1 VTNSNPTFRSGVA
14 SSIVFAVLTVHSSLS
29 LTWQIFLPRCMYLM
43 VLFMSLFGD
52 EACYGQCFGEFVQSR
67 FFRLKDVYWVQVMD
81 EPLDLA
87 LDL

>member
-1 VTNSNPTFRSGVA
+1 
-14 SSIVFAVLTVHSSLS
+14 
-29 LTWQIFLPRCMYLM
+29 M

>member
-1 VTNSNPTFRSGVA
+1 
-14 SSIVFAVLTVHSSLS
+14 
-29 LTWQIFLPRCMYLM
+29 M

-52 EACYGQCFGEFVQSR
+52 EACYGKWFGEFVQSR